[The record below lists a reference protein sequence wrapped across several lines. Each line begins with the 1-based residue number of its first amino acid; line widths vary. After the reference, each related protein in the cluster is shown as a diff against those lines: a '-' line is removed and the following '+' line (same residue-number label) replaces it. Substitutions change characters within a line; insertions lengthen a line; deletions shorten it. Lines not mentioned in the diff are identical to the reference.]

1 MAAFGPD
8 SVEWQQL
15 QGSNDRLA
23 ARQSTAQD
31 KRYELRT
38 QPRSLCKGECETR
51 RVSES
56 RPSVPMTAWRLSSPN
71 ELRTRAQTNA
81 TLLWQTKTKLANGA
95 ALNASVDVCARTN
108 GSVLCQRNKQ
118 KTNRRESARKTVK
131 ASERIPDKCVTLV
144 VESKTPGVPR
154 RTECVHSWF
163 GSLGALCSRRAANRR
178 WHADS

>member
-1 MAAFGPD
+1 MSSEREP
-8 SVEWQQL
+8 
-15 QGSNDRLA
+15 
-23 ARQSTAQD
+23 RQMQRCYG
-31 KRYELRT
+31 K
-38 QPRSLCKGECETR
+38 QK
-51 RVSES
+51 
-56 RPSVPMTAWRLSSPN
+56 
-71 ELRTRAQTNA
+71 QK
-81 TLLWQTKTKLANGA
+81 QANGA